1 MLLSATESVAEQNMK
16 DKMGGTFGLQLTLLM
31 EEEVKGWVGD
41 NHKNIF
47 DQRIS
52 KSKDVCPLLF
62 YDLKFLN
69 NAILLRKIIIDYYNG

>member
-47 DQRIS
+47 GYIHD
-52 KSKDVCPLLF
+52 
-62 YDLKFLN
+62 
-69 NAILLRKIIIDYYNG
+69 IIYIV